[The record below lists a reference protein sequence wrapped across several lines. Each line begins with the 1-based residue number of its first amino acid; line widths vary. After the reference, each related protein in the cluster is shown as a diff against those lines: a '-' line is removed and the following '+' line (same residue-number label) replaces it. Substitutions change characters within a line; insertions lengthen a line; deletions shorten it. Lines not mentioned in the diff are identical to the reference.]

1 MAESTITEVASA
13 TTSQARP
20 PSVSAMI
27 RTSLRPFATIN
38 QKLFEDSG
46 QPTKVV
52 SLGET
57 QVPEDIMMELLK
69 DISEKYTERTYHVFT
84 NNGNTFTDEVAQLVT
99 GEGIPREYSQLPRE
113 FYQTQLGQQIAPM
126 MVNMQ
131 KSLTLAANQLF
142 NNDEQ
147 ALPLRVRQ
155 AGQEEE
161 REGQQQ

>member
-69 DISEKYTERTYHVFT
+69 DISEKYTERTYHVF
-84 NNGNTFTDEVAQLVT
+84 NNNSNTFTNEVATLVT
-99 GEGIPREYSQLPRE
+99 GEGIPREYSQVPRE
-113 FYQTQLGQQIAPM
+113 FLQTNLGQ
-126 MVNMQ
+126 
-131 KSLTLAANQLF
+131 
-142 NNDEQ
+142 
-147 ALPLRVRQ
+147 
-155 AGQEEE
+155 
-161 REGQQQ
+161 

>member
-1 MAESTITEVASA
+1 M
-13 TTSQARP
+13 
-20 PSVSAMI
+20 
-27 RTSLRPFATIN
+27 
-38 QKLFEDSG
+38 
-46 QPTKVV
+46 

>member
-131 KSLTLAANQLF
+131 RSLTLAANQLF

-161 REGQQQ
+161 RER

>member
-27 RTSLRPFATIN
+27 SIRPRSFATIN